1 MGKSLQ
7 GKELGKGITQRKDGR
22 YQARFVNRFGKRQT
36 IYANKLSEITKRL
49 RDEQYEDKKLLNV
62 INPSLTLNEWY
73 DTWINVC
80 KKHCRNTT
88 IRTYNIQYNRLR
100 DSIGWRKIT
109 SLNLVTLQ
117 EAFNELKNDKSR
129 KDCKAVLVD
138 MLNRAVEADMLVK
151 NVAKGINPY
160 IDNEEPEERHVLSDE
175 EIKIL
180 LEETKGTQFHA
191 FLVVALGTGMRI
203 GEILGL
209 TFDCIDFDKGLITV
223 NKTLCYLPNNG
234 EAIYELHSP
243 KTRAGKRQ
251 IPMIQDVKDVLLEQ
265 RKRKDKISKRHEPR
279 EGLEDLVFCSKTN
292 NPVNDMNIRK
302 AITYHINKIQTIDI
316 RPFTPHELR
325 HTFATKAIAKGM
337 RPKTLQRILGHNS
350 LKMTMDLY
358 CHVENNTLIEEMAL
372 LEKMV

>member
-292 NPVNDMNIRK
+292 NPVNEMNIRK

-316 RPFTPHELR
+316 QPFTPHELR

>member
-117 EAFNELKNDKSR
+117 EAFNELKNDRSR

-180 LEETKGTQFHA
+180 LEKTKGTQFHA

-292 NPVNDMNIRK
+292 NPVNEMNIRK

-316 RPFTPHELR
+316 QPFTPHELR

>member
-117 EAFNELKNDKSR
+117 EAFNELKNDRSR

-292 NPVNDMNIRK
+292 NPVNEMNIRK

-316 RPFTPHELR
+316 QPFTPHELR

>member
-117 EAFNELKNDKSR
+117 KAFNELKNDKSR

-180 LEETKGTQFHA
+180 LEKTKGTQFHA

-292 NPVNDMNIRK
+292 NPVNEMNIRK

-316 RPFTPHELR
+316 QPFTPHELR